1 MIQIEN
7 LTPEQVEMLDTMWS
21 LDTFE
26 DYTTYL
32 DSLDPRDRKMAE
44 SLSQM
49 VILAEMDNMLGQCSE
64 AKEALKKFAL

>member
-7 LTPEQVEMLDTMWS
+7 LTPAQVEMLDTMWS

-26 DYTTYL
+26 DYCEYL
-32 DSLDPRDRKMAE
+32 ETLSAEDRKMAE

-49 VILAEMDNMLGQCSE
+49 VILAEMDELIGDCTD
-64 AKEALKKFAL
+64 AKNVLEKFAL